1 MNIKFLPVP
10 LAREN
15 QEAYRQEA
23 IRRREEQTA
32 EMLQK
37 KKEAEGAPKQRMWPG
52 EYRVAKSP
60 DAEFRGP
67 LLST

>member
-1 MNIKFLPVP
+1 MNVKFLPVH

-37 KKEAEGAPKQRMWPG
+37 KKEAEGAPKQRTWPRKYGG
-52 EYRVAKSP
+52 EIALR
-60 DAEFRGP
+60 
-67 LLST
+67 